1 MKLQTL
7 KNVASPFLYS
17 TISGKQCSIRF
28 LFTMTV
34 LMCTGNSYAQDSA
47 TIFLKSG
54 EEKFSSRLYNAA
66 TLDFEKAIKLNPNL
80 TDAYVA
86 NGKANLEMNRL
97 YQAGESFQKAYE
109 LQPENKEVIRELM
122 ILNYNGR
129 QNQKAIDFA
138 RKCSCEESD
147 RITGMSYYRMENYGQ
162 AEKYL
167 LSALKNN
174 EKDGEA
180 AYTLGLTYIE
190 LEKGQEAIANFQK
203 AVNSDPTKSNWHY
216 ELGLLYY
223 NAGNYKGAVTSFQ
236 KAADAGY
243 RQTND
248 FLENMGFCQ
257 LYSGDVDNALQTLNT
272 VLSHKPNNT
281 TMLTN
286 IAYAMYATKR
296 YQGAV
301 EYYEKVL
308 TINPKDASSL
318 YMAGM
323 AFQKMGQKQKGQAI
337 CDKAIEMDPSLAK
350 NRTKKEMPM
359 GL

>member
-1 MKLQTL
+1 MKLQVL
-7 KNVASPFLYS
+7 KNVGSSFSKNQFRKYIL
-17 TISGKQCSIRF
+17 CSS
-28 LFTMTV
+28 LV
-34 LMCTGNSYAQDSA
+34 LMNIGNSFAQDSA
-47 TIFLKSG
+47 LVYLKSG
-54 EEKFSSRLYNAA
+54 QEKFSSRLYNAA
-66 TLDFEKAIKLNPNL
+66 SIDFEKAIKINPAL
-80 TDAYVA
+80 ADAYIA

-109 LQPENKEVIRELM
+109 LQPGNKEVIRELM
-122 ILNYNGR
+122 MLNYNAR
-129 QNQKAIDFA
+129 QNQKAIEFA
-138 RKCSCEESD
+138 GKCDCEESG
-147 RITGMSYYRMENYGQ
+147 RIIGMSYYRLGDYGQ

-167 LSALKNN
+167 LKAIKNN

-190 LEKGQEAIANFQK
+190 LEKDKDAVINFQK
-203 AVNSDPTKSNWHY
+203 AVNADPSKSNWQY

-223 NAGNYKGAVTSFQ
+223 NAGNYKGAVGSFQ

-243 RQTND
+243 RQSND
-248 FLENMGFCQ
+248 FLENLGFCQ
-257 LYSGDVDNALQTLNT
+257 LYSGDVDNALKTLNT

-296 YQGAV
+296 YEGAV
-301 EYYEKVL
+301 EYYQKVL
-308 TINPKDASSL
+308 TVNPKDASSL

-323 AFQKMGQKQKGQAI
+323 SFQKMGQKEKGQAI

>member
-1 MKLQTL
+1 MSTFSKSAFPSKQFL
-7 KNVASPFLYS
+7 KYFLCAAS
-17 TISGKQCSIRF
+17 I
-28 LFTMTV
+28 
-34 LMCTGNSYAQDSA
+34 LMCVGRSFAQDSA
-47 TIFLKSG
+47 VILLKSG
-54 EEKFSSRLYNAA
+54 QEKFASRLYNAA
-66 TLDFEKAIKLNPNL
+66 SIDFEKAIKINPNL
-80 TDAYVA
+80 ADAYIA
-86 NGKANLEMNRL
+86 NGKANVEMNRL
-97 YQAGESFQKAYE
+97 YQAGECFQKAYE
-109 LQPENKEVIRELM
+109 LQPGNKEVIKALM
-122 ILNYNGR
+122 MLNYNGR
-129 QNQKAIDFA
+129 KSQKAIELA
-138 RKCSCEESD
+138 GKCDCEESD
-147 RITGMSYYRMENYGQ
+147 RVIGMSYYRLEDYGQ

-167 LSALKNN
+167 LKAMKKN

-190 LEKGQEAIANFQK
+190 LEKDKEAIASFQK
-203 AVNSDPTKSNWHY
+203 AVTVDPAKSNWQY

-243 RQTND
+243 RQSND
-248 FLENMGFCQ
+248 FLENLGFCQ
-257 LYSGDVDNALQTLNT
+257 LYSGDVDNAMKTLNT

-301 EYYEKVL
+301 EFYQKVL

-323 AFQKMGQKQKGQAI
+323 AFQKMGQKEKGQAI